1 MPFKVVQLMDKPGSF
16 MPDYGDMIR
25 QAGFDVEFSK
35 TNCETEDEI
44 IAAAADADVVIGVAT
59 FQPFTRKVIESLTR
73 CRFIMSLGIGFDN
86 LDVQAATDHGI
97 LAANVPD
104 YCQEEMSDHAMALI
118 LAIARKITKL
128 DNFVKQGKWILEP
141 EPEIQM
147 QVWPT
152 MIGLRDKTLGLIG
165 FGRIARKLV
174 PKAKGFGMRVIAY
187 DPYLD
192 ESAVQS
198 AGAEKVNL
206 DDLLAQADVLSLHC
220 ALTNETWH
228 MLGAEQFEKMKPS
241 AIVVNTARGGLI
253 DQPALYQAL
262 TTAQIG
268 GAGLDVTDPEPIRLD
283 DPLLKLENVTI
294 TPHSAHASIP
304 ALMALLQRPGE
315 EVARVLKGERPVG
328 LLNLQAE
335 EKYRERCASI
345 G

>member
-1 MPFKVVQLMDKPGSF
+1 
-16 MPDYGDMIR
+16 
-25 QAGFDVEFSK
+25 
-35 TNCETEDEI
+35 
-44 IAAAADADVVIGVAT
+44 
-59 FQPFTRKVIESLTR
+59 
-73 CRFIMSLGIGFDN
+73 MSLGIGFDN

-118 LAIARKITKL
+118 LAMARKITKL
-128 DNFVKQGKWILEP
+128 DNFVKQGKWLLEP

-152 MIGLRDKTLGLIG
+152 MIGLRDKTLGLVG
-165 FGRIARKLV
+165 FGRIARQLA
-174 PKAKGFGMRVIAY
+174 PKAQGFGMRVIAY

-206 DDLLAQADVLSLHC
+206 DDLLAQADVISFHC
-220 ALTNETWH
+220 ALTDETRH

-253 DQPALYQAL
+253 DHSALCQAL
-262 TTAQIG
+262 TTGQIG
-268 GAGLDVTDPEPIRLD
+268 GAGLDVTDPEPIPAD

-304 ALMALLQRPGE
+304 ALMALLMRSGE
-315 EVARVLKGERPVG
+315 EVIRVLKGELPVG
-328 LLNLQAE
+328 LLNPQAE
-335 EKYRERCASI
+335 EKYRQRFAST

>member
-25 QAGFDVEFSK
+25 QAGIDVEFQK
-35 TNCETEDEI
+35 ANCETEDEI
-44 IAAAADADVVIGVAT
+44 IAAASDADVVIGVAT
-59 FQPFTRKVIESLTR
+59 FQPFTRKVMESLVK

-86 LDVQAATDHGI
+86 LDLQAATDHGI

-118 LAIARKITKL
+118 LALTRKITRL
-128 DNFVKQGKWILEP
+128 DSFVKRGKWEQEP

-152 MIGLRDKTLGLIG
+152 MSRLRDQTLGLIG
-165 FGRIARKLV
+165 FGRIARMLV
-174 PKAKGFGMRVIAY
+174 PKAKGFGVRVIAY

-192 ESAVQS
+192 QNTFQS
-198 AGAEKVNL
+198 AGVEQVDL
-206 DDLLAQADVLSLHC
+206 GDLLAQADILSLHC
-220 ALTNETWH
+220 ALTNDTRH
-228 MLGAEQFEKMKPS
+228 MMGADQFNKMKPS
-241 AIVVNTARGGLI
+241 AIVINTARGGLI
-253 DQPALYQAL
+253 DQSALYQSL
-262 TTAQIG
+262 TTGQIG
-268 GAGLDVTDPEPIRLD
+268 GAGLDVTDPEPIRPD

-304 ALMALLQRPGE
+304 ALMALLHRPGE

-328 LLNLQAE
+328 LLNPQAE
-335 EKYRERCASI
+335 EKYRERCASM

>member
-1 MPFKVVQLMDKPGSF
+1 MTFKVVQLMDKPGGF

-25 QAGFDVEFSK
+25 QAGVDVDFSK
-35 TNCETEDEI
+35 IDCTIEDEI
-44 IAAAADADVVIGVAT
+44 IAAAADADAVIGVAT
-59 FQPFTRKVIESLTR
+59 FQPFTRKVIENLPK

-118 LAIARKITKL
+118 LAMARKITKL
-128 DNFVKQGKWILEP
+128 DNFVKQGKWLLEP

-152 MIGLRDKTLGLIG
+152 MIGLRDKTLGLVG
-165 FGRIARKLV
+165 FGRIARQLA
-174 PKAKGFGMRVIAY
+174 PKAQGFGMRVIAY

-206 DDLLAQADVLSLHC
+206 DDLLAQADVISFHC
-220 ALTNETWH
+220 ALTDETRH

-253 DQPALYQAL
+253 DHSALCQAL
-262 TTAQIG
+262 TTGQIS
-268 GAGLDVTDPEPIRLD
+268 GAGLDVTDPEPIPAD

-304 ALMALLQRPGE
+304 ALMALLMRSGE
-315 EVARVLKGERPVG
+315 EVIRVLKGELPVG
-328 LLNLQAE
+328 LLNPQAE
-335 EKYRERCASI
+335 EKYRQRFAST

>member
-25 QAGFDVEFSK
+25 QAGIDVEFGK
-35 TNCETEDEI
+35 VNCETEDEI

-59 FQPFTRKVIESLTR
+59 FQPFTRKVIESLVK

-86 LDVQAATDHGI
+86 LDLQAATDHGI

-118 LAIARKITKL
+118 LALTRKITRL
-128 DNFVKQGKWILEP
+128 DSFVKQGKWVQEP

-152 MIGLRDKTLGLIG
+152 MSRLRDQTLGIIGL
-165 FGRIARKLV
+165 GRIARMLV
-174 PKAKGFGMRVIAY
+174 PKAKGFGVRVIAY

-192 ESAVQS
+192 KNAFQS
-198 AGAEKVNL
+198 AGVEQVDL
-206 DDLLAQADVLSLHC
+206 DDLLAQVDILSLHC
-220 ALTNETWH
+220 ALTNDTRH
-228 MLGAEQFEKMKPS
+228 MLGAEQFNKMKPS

-253 DQPALYQAL
+253 DQSALYQAL
-262 TTAQIG
+262 TTGQIG
-268 GAGLDVTDPEPIRLD
+268 GAGLDVTDPEPIRPD
-283 DPLLKLENVTI
+283 DPLLKLENVII

-328 LLNLQAE
+328 LLNPQAE
-335 EKYRERCASI
+335 EKYRERCASM

>member
-1 MPFKVVQLMDKPGSF
+1 
-16 MPDYGDMIR
+16 
-25 QAGFDVEFSK
+25 
-35 TNCETEDEI
+35 
-44 IAAAADADVVIGVAT
+44 
-59 FQPFTRKVIESLTR
+59 
-73 CRFIMSLGIGFDN
+73 
-86 LDVQAATDHGI
+86 
-97 LAANVPD
+97 
-104 YCQEEMSDHAMALI
+104 MALI

-128 DNFVKQGKWILEP
+128 DNFVKQGKWVLEP

-174 PKAKGFGMRVIAY
+174 PKAKGFGMHIIAY

-206 DDLLAQADVLSLHC
+206 DDLLTQADVLSLHC
-220 ALTNETWH
+220 ALTDETRH

-241 AIVVNTARGGLI
+241 AIVANTARGGLI
-253 DQPALYQAL
+253 DQSALYEAL
-262 TTAQIG
+262 TSGQIG
-268 GAGLDVTDPEPIRLD
+268 GAGLDVTDPEPISAD
-283 DPLLKLENVTI
+283 DPLLKLENVII

-315 EVARVLKGERPVG
+315 EVARVLKGELPVG
-328 LLNLQAE
+328 LLNPQAE
-335 EKYRERCASI
+335 DKYCERCASMS
-345 G
+345 